1 MNDVFISELK
11 NGFRVVF
18 YQDENAVVGHC
29 ALMIGAGTRNEKKN
43 QSGLAH
49 FIEHMLFKGT
59 KSRKS
64 VQILNRLEV
73 VGGELNAFT
82 SKEETCIH
90 ASFLTQYL
98 HRSVELI
105 ADIVLNS
112 VFPAKEIEKEK
123 EVIKD
128 EIRMYNDTPS
138 EQIYDDFEAQLFKG
152 STLSNPILGVN
163 KTLEKFK
170 QSDLISFV
178 KNNYNAGKMIL
189 SVYGNYSAKQVE
201 ELSKEFFN
209 SIKSGEKNKDNS
221 KAFNNKEHQIIKK
234 AVSQCHYIIGN
245 LSYSLQNKNRTAMVL
260 LNNIL
265 GGPGMNSRLNL
276 AVREK
281 FGYTYAIESGYHA
294 YTDCGIFHLYLATER
309 KYLDKSVSLAKKELQ
324 KLTNRKISSGTLKN
338 YKNQFIG
345 QLALANE
352 NKANVAIS
360 ASKSMLHFNKPFLL
374 KEVIE
379 KVNAVTEKEIFNCAN
394 EVFDLQNMSTLL
406 FESEN

>member
-1 MNDVFISELK
+1 MNDIFISELK

-18 YQDENAVVGHC
+18 YQDKNAVVGHC
-29 ALMIGAGTRNEKKN
+29 ALMIGAGTRNEKNN

-59 KSRKS
+59 KKRKS

-82 SKEETCIH
+82 SKEETCVH
-90 ASFLTQYL
+90 ASFLTQHLY
-98 HRSVELI
+98 RSVELI

-138 EQIYDDFEAQLFKG
+138 EQIYDDYEAQIFKG
-152 STLSNPILGVN
+152 STLGNPILGTN
-163 KTLEKFK
+163 ETLQKFK

-178 KNNYNAGKMIL
+178 RNNYNAGKMIL
-189 SVYGNYSAKQVE
+189 SVYGNYSTKQVE
-201 ELSKEFFN
+201 EISEELFS
-209 SIKSGEKNKDNS
+209 SIKSGERNSDNS
-221 KAFNNKEHQIIKK
+221 KVLKRREDQIIRKPI
-234 AVSQCHYIIGN
+234 SQCHYIIGN
-245 LSYSLQNKNRTAMVL
+245 LSYSLQSKSRTAMVL

-281 FGYTYAIESGYHA
+281 FGYSYAIESGYHA
-294 YTDCGIFHLYLATER
+294 YTDNGVFHLYLATEK
-309 KYLDKSVSLAKKELQ
+309 KYLNKSVSLAKKELK
-324 KLTNRKISSGTLKN
+324 KLMDKKIGSSALKN
-338 YKNQFIG
+338 YKSQFIG

-352 NKANVAIS
+352 NKGNVAIS

-379 KVNAVTEKEIFNCAN
+379 KVNAVNEKEIYVCAN

-406 FESEN
+406 FEAEN

>member
-1 MNDVFISELK
+1 MNDIFISELK

-18 YQDENAVVGHC
+18 YQDKNAVVGHC
-29 ALMIGAGTRNEKKN
+29 ALMIGAGTRNEKNN

-59 KSRKS
+59 KKRKS

-82 SKEETCIH
+82 SKEETCVH
-90 ASFLTQYL
+90 ASFLTQHLY
-98 HRSVELI
+98 RSVELI

-128 EIRMYNDTPS
+128 EIRMYIDTPS
-138 EQIYDDFEAQLFKG
+138 EQIYDDYEAQIFKG
-152 STLSNPILGVN
+152 STLGNPILGTN
-163 KTLEKFK
+163 ETLQKFK

-178 KNNYNAGKMIL
+178 RNNYNAGKMIL
-189 SVYGNYSAKQVE
+189 SVYGNYSTKQVE
-201 ELSKEFFN
+201 EISEELFS
-209 SIKSGEKNKDNS
+209 SIKSGERNSDNS
-221 KAFNNKEHQIIKK
+221 KVLKRREDQIIRKPI
-234 AVSQCHYIIGN
+234 SQCHYIIGN
-245 LSYSLQNKNRTAMVL
+245 LSYSLQSKSRTAMVL

-281 FGYTYAIESGYHA
+281 FGYSYAIESGYHA
-294 YTDCGIFHLYLATER
+294 YTDNGVFHLYLATEK
-309 KYLDKSVSLAKKELQ
+309 KYLNKSVSLAKKELK
-324 KLTNRKISSGTLKN
+324 KLMDKKIGSSALKN
-338 YKNQFIG
+338 YKSQFIG

-352 NKANVAIS
+352 NKGNVAIS

-379 KVNAVTEKEIFNCAN
+379 KVNAVNEKEIYVCAN

-406 FESEN
+406 FEAEN

>member
-1 MNDVFISELK
+1 MNNVFISELK

-18 YQDENAVVGHC
+18 YQDKNAVVGHC
-29 ALMIGAGTRNEKKN
+29 AIMIGAGTRNEKNN

-59 KSRKS
+59 KNRKS

-90 ASFLTQYL
+90 ASFLTQHL

-152 STLSNPILGVN
+152 STLGNPILGTN
-163 KTLEKFK
+163 ETLERFK
-170 QSDLISFV
+170 QSDLVSFV

-189 SVYGNYSAKQVE
+189 SVYGNYSTKQVE
-201 ELSKEFFN
+201 EISEEFFN
-209 SIKSGEKNKDNS
+209 SIKSGKRNTDNS
-221 KAFNNKEHQIIKK
+221 KALKSKEHQIIKK
-234 AVSQCHYIIGN
+234 PISQCHFIIGN
-245 LSYSLQNKNRTAMVL
+245 LSYSLHSKNRTAMVL

-294 YTDCGIFHLYLATER
+294 YTDNGIFHLYLATEK
-309 KYLDKSVSLAKKELQ
+309 KYLDKSVALAIKELK
-324 KLTNRKISSGTLKN
+324 KLTDKKIGNTALKN

-352 NKANVAIS
+352 NKGNVAIS

-374 KEVIE
+374 GEVI
-379 KVNAVTEKEIFNCAN
+379 KKINAVTEREIFDCAN
-394 EVFDLQNMSTLL
+394 QVFDLQNMSTLL